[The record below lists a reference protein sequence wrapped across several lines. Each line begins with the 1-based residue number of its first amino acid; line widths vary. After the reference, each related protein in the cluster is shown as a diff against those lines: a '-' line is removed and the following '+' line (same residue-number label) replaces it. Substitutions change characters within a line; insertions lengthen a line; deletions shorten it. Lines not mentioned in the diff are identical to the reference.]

1 MAKTGDYTN
10 YAPRTHPSPVVGEMA
25 IFRQPSRPVALKCHA
40 NEQMKTGFSFTAS
53 ALVLVAVGLLAAQE
67 WTEFSSAEG
76 RFSILMPGKPT
87 QGTVDLRMRD
97 STVTAHAFTALS
109 PSIDLMCG
117 YADYPWPQPD
127 IERVF
132 DDTRN
137 GSLNGVHGT
146 LLSEQKTT
154 LGGYP
159 GRRFRSTGIGNA
171 FVDEEMYFVGQRF
184 YLITIT
190 TATKNPNKDINKI
203 FASFHFKPQN
213 P

>member
-1 MAKTGDYTN
+1 
-10 YAPRTHPSPVVGEMA
+10 
-25 IFRQPSRPVALKCHA
+25 
-40 NEQMKTGFSFTAS
+40 MKTPFLFTLS
-53 ALVLVAVGLLAAQE
+53 ALLLVAVGHLAAQE

-87 QGTVDLRMRD
+87 RGTVDLPTRD
-97 STVTAHAFTALS
+97 STVTAHALTALS

-117 YADYPWPQPD
+117 YYDYPWPEPD

-137 GSLNGVHGT
+137 GSLKSVHGT
-146 LLSEQKTT
+146 LLSEQKVT
-154 LGGYP
+154 LDGYS

-171 FVDEEMYFVGQRF
+171 FLDEEMYFVGQRF

-203 FASFHFKPQN
+203 FASFHFSSKPPQ